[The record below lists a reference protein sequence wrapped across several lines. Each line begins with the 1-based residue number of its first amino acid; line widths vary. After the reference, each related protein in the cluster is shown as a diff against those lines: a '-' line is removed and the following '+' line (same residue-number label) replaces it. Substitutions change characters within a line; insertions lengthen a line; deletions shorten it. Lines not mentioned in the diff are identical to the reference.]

1 MNLGT
6 KTSKNNANS
15 KDGTINDEY
24 AHLKESTEFFTAAR
38 SPRHDEELEPTQP
51 LTSMDL

>member
-15 KDGTINDEY
+15 KEGTIEDEY
-24 AHLKESTEFFTAAR
+24 AHLKESAELFNAMKT
-38 SPRHDEELEPTQP
+38 PR
-51 LTSMDL
+51 